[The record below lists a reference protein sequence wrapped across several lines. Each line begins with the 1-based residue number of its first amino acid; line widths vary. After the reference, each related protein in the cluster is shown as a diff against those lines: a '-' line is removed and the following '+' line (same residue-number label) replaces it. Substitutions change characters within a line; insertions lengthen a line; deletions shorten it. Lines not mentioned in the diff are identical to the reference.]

1 MSWSENGS
9 KSFQMRMAFQGC
21 CFRVE
26 VELFAPTLVV
36 GRQGMAPRR
45 GRFQIERRLRRRLA
59 HVLGQNQLP
68 RPGSE
73 G

>member
-1 MSWSENGS
+1 M
-9 KSFQMRMAFQGC
+9 KLAYHGC

-26 VELFAPTLVV
+26 MELFAPTLVV
-36 GRQGMAPRR
+36 GRQGLAPRR
-45 GRFQIERRLRRRLA
+45 ARFQIERRLRRRLA
-59 HVLGQNQLP
+59 RVFGQKQLP